1 MMRGNAKVSKHL
13 SEAQEP
19 RERGDGRLI
28 WGRRAWGVDVRTQG
42 VGSVDVRTQGVGSR
56 TWGHRVGGVD
66 VGTQGVGDMDV
77 GTQGVEGMD
86 IGNLGSYAERG
97 RAGILTVKMCLVD
110 LVRKR
115 N

>member
-1 MMRGNAKVSKHL
+1 M
-13 SEAQEP
+13 
-19 RERGDGRLI
+19 
-28 WGRRAWGVDVRTQG
+28 
-42 VGSVDVRTQGVGSR
+42 
-56 TWGHRVGGVD
+56 
-66 VGTQGVGDMDV
+66 